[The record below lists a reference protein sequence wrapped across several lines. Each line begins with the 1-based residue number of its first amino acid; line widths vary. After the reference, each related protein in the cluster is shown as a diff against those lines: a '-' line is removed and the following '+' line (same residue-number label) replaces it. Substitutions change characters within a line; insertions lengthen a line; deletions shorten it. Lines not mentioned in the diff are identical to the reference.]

1 MSTYQ
6 TFARFYDEL
15 TQNVEYEK
23 IAGCFDSLILRYGKK
38 GLLVDLGCG
47 TGSLSIALAK
57 LGHEVIG
64 VDSSEMMLSQAFNKM
79 YGAGQSITFLH
90 QNMEELDLYGTI
102 ENVVSSLDS
111 LNHVME
117 DEALLRTFQRVS
129 LFLERGGLFL
139 FDVNT
144 PYKHEKVLGDETF
157 VYDLD
162 NIYCVWNNEYDR
174 VKKQTQI
181 SLDFFEAQEDGS
193 YVRTGEQFFERPLD
207 RGQIEAL
214 CKGSGLKV
222 IAEFDD
228 YTLGPVHEKTQR
240 AIYVTQKI

>member
-111 LNHVME
+111 LNHVM
-117 DEALLRTFQRVS
+117 
-129 LFLERGGLFL
+129 
-139 FDVNT
+139 
-144 PYKHEKVLGDETF
+144 
-157 VYDLD
+157 
-162 NIYCVWNNEYDR
+162 
-174 VKKQTQI
+174 
-181 SLDFFEAQEDGS
+181 
-193 YVRTGEQFFERPLD
+193 
-207 RGQIEAL
+207 
-214 CKGSGLKV
+214 
-222 IAEFDD
+222 
-228 YTLGPVHEKTQR
+228 
-240 AIYVTQKI
+240 